1 MKKIL
6 LFVSIL
12 LVSACTGA
20 MAQLDGQEAVEKDR
34 NTATGTIKEYGSS
47 INAKVGLDNDG
58 DISYLCA
65 DSFSKALSRLANM
78 MVRVNGVYF
87 EVEKCL
93 KGESYTILKMPSGR
107 DAIVGELSETKKAY
121 IVKVEGDEEKTT
133 DYKFRRVPEG
143 LAYYK
148 GKKVIVDA
156 VPVTGDEGFYKI
168 VSYMKHPEQ

>member
-1 MKKIL
+1 
-6 LFVSIL
+6 
-12 LVSACTGA
+12 
-20 MAQLDGQEAVEKDR
+20 
-34 NTATGTIKEYGSS
+34 
-47 INAKVGLDNDG
+47 
-58 DISYLCA
+58 
-65 DSFSKALSRLANM
+65 M

-121 IVKVEGDEEKTT
+121 VVKVEGDEDKTT
-133 DYKFRRVPEG
+133 DYKFRRVEG
-143 LAYYK
+143 PAYYK

-168 VSYMKHPEQ
+168 VLMKHPEQ